1 MQMNLFGS
9 MMSMKKYTLIAA
21 MAAMA
26 ILAGSCAKEQDRQS
40 DKPFALDQNLVK
52 MHFTARTEGSPTK
65 TTLNTSTGA
74 VSWAAGDAIKMV
86 WELDGV
92 EGSSVSD
99 DLSAGNIS
107 AGKAEFTAE
116 VPDKFTM
123 TEVDYKDA
131 GGTSLHL
138 YAVYPSS
145 IVTDYSDASV
155 PRKFYLT
162 VPTVQ
167 DGSFEH
173 ASIALAKWDKT
184 NPSAPLEFKNLCGLL
199 QIVIADDDVRK
210 IVLHSSDYIAGKM
223 QVSFTGPTVVTVNAG
238 EKATITLTYTDSA
251 IAKDSISKGKPTQDG
266 KVVGIITLGPQTAS
280 FEFDK

>member
-123 TEVDYKDA
+123 KEEDYKAA
-131 GGTSLHL
+131 GGSSLHL

-145 IVTDYSDASV
+145 IETDRLQHSFFLLSH
-155 PRKFYLT
+155 
-162 VPTVQ
+162 
-167 DGSFEH
+167 GS
-173 ASIALAKWDKT
+173 
-184 NPSAPLEFKNLCGLL
+184 
-199 QIVIADDDVRK
+199 
-210 IVLHSSDYIAGKM
+210 
-223 QVSFTGPTVVTVNAG
+223 
-238 EKATITLTYTDSA
+238 
-251 IAKDSISKGKPTQDG
+251 
-266 KVVGIITLGPQTAS
+266 
-280 FEFDK
+280 